1 MTSRYHWVNFDN
13 WEALSPSDR
22 KALEDWAKAHGLE
35 VAVDLRD
42 DHQRRRTTPE
52 PEEDADV

>member
-1 MTSRYHWVNFDN
+1 MTSRYHWVNLDN

-42 DHQRRRTTPE
+42 DHQKSKPE
-52 PEEDADV
+52 TDESEEDE